1 MPDPAPQQP
10 PDPYLV
16 QRKDEI
22 LAAARNVFVR
32 RGFEGATMQE
42 IADEAGI
49 SAGGIYRYFP
59 SKASLVTSVCADA
72 GDGYMSA
79 FEEDGSEVSALATLT
94 AGGAAIW
101 ESIFGPDSAD
111 SLRMNLEATIAG
123 VRQPDVVGAPLAATR
138 REDIARLTAV
148 VSAAQADGELQTD
161 FEPEL
166 LATIL
171 VGVMQGM
178 QLLHGQL
185 QGGIDDDG
193 TWRLLVRM
201 VNGLAAPEHQLDRGT
216 GNEILGASAREAN

>member
-1 MPDPAPQQP
+1 MAHAAPQP
-10 PDPYLV
+10 VDPYLA
-16 QRKDEI
+16 QRKAEI

-42 IADEAGI
+42 IADETGI

-72 GDGYMSA
+72 GESYMSA
-79 FEEDGSEVSALATLT
+79 FEADGAEVSALATLT

-111 SLRMNLEATIAG
+111 SLRMNLEATIAA
-123 VRQPDVVGAPLAATR
+123 VRQPETVGEPIAATR
-138 REDIARLTAV
+138 RDDITRLTAV
-148 VSAAQADGELQTD
+148 VSTAQADGELEAD
-161 FEPEL
+161 FDPEL
-166 LATIL
+166 LATLL

-185 QGGIDDDG
+185 QGGIDGDG

-201 VNGLAAPEHQLDRGT
+201 VNGLAAPEHRLDRGT
-216 GNEILGASAREAN
+216 GNEISGASAREAN